1 MPCDEL
7 ETVFNR
13 LSTKIDYVLEYY
25 VDGDAVRG
33 VKVTTV
39 MTDKNS

>member
-25 VDGDAVRG
+25 VDGVRG

-39 MTDKNS
+39 MTDNNS